1 MRRKCLSPQAHHGDD
16 DDDGQEVTFEEGG
29 LKTSFDFFKIPGKTS
44 ESLLRLMRIMM
55 TMMMA
60 AMMMTAMMMMTTLIS
75 RSEVKL

>member
-1 MRRKCLSPQAHHGDD
+1 MRRKCSSPQAHHGDD
-16 DDDGQEVTFEEGG
+16 DDDDDDGDGQEVTFEEGG

-55 TMMMA
+55 TMMM
-60 AMMMTAMMMMTTLIS
+60 TAMMMMTTLIS